1 MVSEVMAATM
11 LCFSLRGSSEP
22 WPGGPP
28 VALVCR
34 MLHKPSGSVGTYLRR
49 FRTHR
54 LKSPGTFQRIF
65 AAPLPASQ
73 YFWSCSGMPRAGF
86 GSTTGH
92 LVSNVQ
98 LTPAIDNQL
107 WWGRWIPWKH
117 HRHTIDVERV
127 PDRHR
132 HSVNFLV
139 WGSHTVIV
147 LGVPSLGQLST
158 GYSGLFDTGRHGAR
172 TISTVDLGLG
182 NHFGSVRPALRA
194 RVTEYLVNP
203 R

>member
-1 MVSEVMAATM
+1 
-11 LCFSLRGSSEP
+11 
-22 WPGGPP
+22 
-28 VALVCR
+28 
-34 MLHKPSGSVGTYLRR
+34 
-49 FRTHR
+49 
-54 LKSPGTFQRIF
+54 
-65 AAPLPASQ
+65 
-73 YFWSCSGMPRAGF
+73 MPRAGF

-98 LTPAIDNQL
+98 LTPTVDNQL
-107 WWGRWIPWKH
+107 WRGRWIPWKH

-127 PDRHR
+127 PDWHR
-132 HSVNFLV
+132 HSVNLLM

-203 R
+203 RRDLIPALASVGAVGNFGKDKVRNLVGNAHEQILFIRQVADNESVA